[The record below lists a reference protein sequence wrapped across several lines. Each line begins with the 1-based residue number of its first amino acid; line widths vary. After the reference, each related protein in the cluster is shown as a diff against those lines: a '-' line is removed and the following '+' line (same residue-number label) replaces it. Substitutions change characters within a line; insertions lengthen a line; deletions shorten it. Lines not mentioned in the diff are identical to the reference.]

1 MSNSLLV
8 RLGRFGVQ
16 LPRPLWRSIISRE
29 ARRAGAGIA
38 WLTPDHHRIRDYA
51 VTEIIRT
58 GEPLP
63 PNQIAAGTGVAAD
76 RVGPLLDELE
86 RGKVFLFRTNGV
98 DVDWA
103 YPVTAEQTPHRV
115 TFDSGETR
123 YAA

>member
-1 MSNSLLV
+1 MANSLLV
-8 RLGRFGVQ
+8 RMGHFGV
-16 LPRPLWRSIISRE
+16 LPGPLWQWIISRE
-29 ARRAGAGIA
+29 AQRSGTGIA
-38 WLTPDHHRIRDYA
+38 WLTPDHHRVRDYA

-58 GEPLP
+58 GEPLSP
-63 PNQIAAGTGVAAD
+63 DRIAAGTGVAAD

-103 YPVTAEQTPHRV
+103 YPVTAEPTRHTV